1 MVVKM
6 FLYDVVALRGRAE
19 NLVGVHGEM
28 FEIGAPHAVHF
39 VAGYGDVDRAVG
51 IFPCG
56 HWCVWDVGRFL
67 LVSQVIEDDYWRTDQ
82 ADAADL
88 RSCFSGRRR
97 ASGLWGLRLACGE
110 CKSNRENGT

>member
-1 MVVKM
+1 VVVKM

-28 FEIGAPHAVHF
+28 FEVGTLHAIHF
-39 VAGYGDVDRAVG
+39 VARDRDVNRAVS
-51 IFPCG
+51 ILPCG
-56 HWCVWDVGRFL
+56 HGRVGNVVWFL
-67 LVSQVIEDDYWRTDQ
+67 LVSKVIEDDYRGTDQ
-82 ADAADL
+82 SDAADL